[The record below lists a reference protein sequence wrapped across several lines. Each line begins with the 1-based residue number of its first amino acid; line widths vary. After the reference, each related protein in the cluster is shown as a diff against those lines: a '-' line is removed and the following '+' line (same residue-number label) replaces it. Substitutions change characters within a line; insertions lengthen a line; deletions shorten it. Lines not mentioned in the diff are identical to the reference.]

1 MDIYFNYSIIRFLPY
16 RDRGEFINIGIVIHG
31 NDGSFSTR
39 VVDAGYSRVDDVF
52 PALPEGLFAQHL
64 KPLKRELSRIEA
76 LASNRNIDA
85 QQQLFKN
92 LTEPSEGVFTYSP
105 SGTLAAKDPQAALD
119 ELFNRYVHHDFK
131 HVASPEGK

>member
-16 RDRGEFINIGIVIHG
+16 RDIGEFINIGIVIHG

-39 VVDAGYSRVDDVF
+39 VVDAGYSRVYDVF
-52 PALPEGLFAQHL
+52 PALLKGLFAQHL
-64 KPLKRELSRIEA
+64 KPLKRELSRIET
-76 LASNRNIDA
+76 LASNCKIDA

-92 LTEPSEGVFTYSP
+92 LIEPGEGVFTYSQA
-105 SGTLAAKDPQAALD
+105 GTLVAKDPQAALD
-119 ELFNRYVHHDFK
+119 ELFNRYIHHDFK

>member
-1 MDIYFNYSIIRFLPY
+1 MTNHYYNYAIIRFLPY

-52 PALPEGLFAQHL
+52 PALPESLFAQHL

-76 LASNRNIDA
+76 LASNCNIDA

-92 LTEPSEGVFTYSP
+92 LAEPSEGVFTYSQ
-105 SGTLAAKDPQAALD
+105 SGTLAAKDSKAALN
-119 ELFNRYVHHDFK
+119 ELFCRYVQH
-131 HVASPEGK
+131 A